1 MALTWMKAGVGLMLW
16 GGVCVGIAAREA
28 TAFEQQE
35 AQAQEESSA
44 ERNPRAEE
52 QICDR
57 SEILELEQEAM
68 NLVRTDCPDVSLCR
82 TAPVGA
88 LACGGPRDYV
98 VYCAATTPEQEL
110 LRALARLERREERFN
125 RQCDV
130 VSICIFIPP
139 PPVELV
145 DGQCQVEMP
154 DPDPL
159 P

>member
-35 AQAQEESSA
+35 AQQEESSTQ
-44 ERNPRAEE
+44 RNPRAEE
-52 QICDR
+52 QLCDPAELQR
-57 SEILELEQEAM
+57 LEEEARA
-68 NLVRTDCPDVSLCR
+68 LVETECPDVSQCR

-88 LACGGPRDYV
+88 RACGGPRDYV

-110 LRALARLERREERFN
+110 LRALDRLERREERFN
-125 RQCDV
+125 RQCDI
-130 VSICIFIPP
+130 VSTCIFIPP
-139 PPVELV
+139 PQVELV
-145 DGQCQVEMP
+145 GGRCQAVTPAPET
-154 DPDPL
+154 L